1 MKEALTNERK
11 KKIQKYVNMS
21 RLPMNQQFNIQSM
34 DDL

>member
-1 MKEALTNERK
+1 MKE